1 MVEATAMPA
10 PVRPPG
16 FERRRVR
23 DVRLGSVARVSL
35 FFYLCGLVAF
45 MTAAVTLWLVAS
57 AFGVVGEIE
66 GFMDDLGFEGFEFVS
81 GTLLWASLLIGLA
94 ITAIL
99 VVLTVL
105 AAVVYNLFADFA
117 GGIEVTLEAP
127 QHERIAYDGDGK
139 RARDGNGAR
148 RS

>member
-1 MVEATAMPA
+1 M
-10 PVRPPG
+10 RN
-16 FERRRVR
+16 
-23 DVRLGSVARVSL
+23 VRLGSVARVSL
-35 FFYLCGLVAF
+35 FFYLCGLVVF

-94 ITAIL
+94 VTAIL

-105 AAVVYNLFADFA
+105 AAAVYNLFADFA
-117 GGIEVTLEAP
+117 GGIEITLEAP
-127 QHERIAYDGDGK
+127 HHEPIAYDGAGK
-139 RARDGNGAR
+139 RARDGNHNGRGAR
-148 RS
+148 QS

>member
-1 MVEATAMPA
+1 M
-10 PVRPPG
+10 
-16 FERRRVR
+16 R
-23 DVRLGSVARVSL
+23 DIRLWSVARVSL

-45 MTAAVTLWLVAS
+45 MTAVVVVWIVAN

-81 GTLLWASLLIGLA
+81 GTLLWASILIGLA

-105 AAVVYNLFADFA
+105 AAAVYNLFADFG
-117 GGIEVTLEAP
+117 GGIEITLEAP
-127 QHERIAYDGDGK
+127 LQETAPFDGDGS
-139 RARDGNGAR
+139 RAHDGNGAR